1 MSSNGPFREVQAS
14 CLAPPVPSS
23 GPADHGTQGPAKLSH
38 CWQPCVQ
45 AGLHSGAWVRLGE
58 LMLPADFIPMACCCH
73 GGGVTPF
80 VALAFV

>member
-14 CLAPPVPSS
+14 RLAPPVPSS
-23 GPADHGTQGPAKLSH
+23 GPADHGTQGLAKLSH

-45 AGLHSGAWVRLGE
+45 AGLYSGAWVCLGGS
-58 LMLPADFIPMACCCH
+58 MLLADLILMACCCCC
-73 GGGVTPF
+73 GGVTPF